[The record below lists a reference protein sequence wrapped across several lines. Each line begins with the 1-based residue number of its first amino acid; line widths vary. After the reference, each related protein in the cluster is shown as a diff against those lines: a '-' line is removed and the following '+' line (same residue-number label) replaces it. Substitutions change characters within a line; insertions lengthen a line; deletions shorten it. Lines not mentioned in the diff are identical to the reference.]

1 MLYASTTAYIDMC
14 VNINIYIYIH
24 THIYMSIY
32 ICLYICIHVHT
43 MQLNIFVG
51 TYSISYIVVLHVHI
65 LQYLPIVHLVS
76 FHTVILAA
84 VFTC

>member
-14 VNINIYIYIH
+14 VNIYIH

-32 ICLYICIHVHT
+32 ICLYICIHVHN
-43 MQLNIFVG
+43 MQLNIFVD

-65 LQYLPIVHLVS
+65 LQYLPIVHHVS